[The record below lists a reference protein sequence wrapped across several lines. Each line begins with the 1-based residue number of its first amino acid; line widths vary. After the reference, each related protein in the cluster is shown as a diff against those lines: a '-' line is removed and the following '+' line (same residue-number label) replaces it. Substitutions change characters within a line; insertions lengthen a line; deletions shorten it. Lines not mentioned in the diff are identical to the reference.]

1 MRRCT
6 AAYALPNASAG
17 SVARITSS
25 ASAAKSLC
33 ASSTFFTATSAHST
47 AGSRSAGAH
56 AGSFAK
62 PSDPSEAAVAADH
75 RSAAALAAPTPPA
88 PTLPI
93 RRNSQGYGGL
103 ASFSSASSSL
113 SEPPSASSSSS
124 SSASASRVASFVAV
138 CSKTTVANVRFFTV
152 CSARPSSTSTAPPPV
167 PCSNTATQH
176 LATRSRSIGPF
187 VSVPDASAEA
197 ICEPW
202 LASL

>member
-25 ASAAKSLC
+25 ASAARSLC

-103 ASFSSASSSL
+103 ASFSSVSSSL
-113 SEPPSASSSSS
+113 SEPPSASSSS

-152 CSARPSSTSTAPPPV
+152 CSARPSSISTAPPPV